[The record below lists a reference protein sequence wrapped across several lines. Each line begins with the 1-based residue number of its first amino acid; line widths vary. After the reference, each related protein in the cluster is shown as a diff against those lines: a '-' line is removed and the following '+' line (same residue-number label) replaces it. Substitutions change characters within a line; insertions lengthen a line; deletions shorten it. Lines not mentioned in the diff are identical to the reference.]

1 VANTAVVK
9 ERQGKL
15 DADQVGRLLHAAA
28 QLPVQIDHEADV
40 FRVVSP
46 IARRWQRSA
55 YDALYL
61 ELAQRHELP
70 LATLDSGLRQAAQ
83 GLGIEVATFGTGGS

>member
-1 VANTAVVK
+1 MSSGTVVK

-15 DADQVGRLLHAAA
+15 DAEQVGRLLHAAA
-28 QLPVQIDHEADV
+28 LLPVKVDHAADV
-40 FRVVSP
+40 FGVVTP
-46 IARRWQRSA
+46 IARRWQRTA

-61 ELAQRHELP
+61 ELAQRHKVP

-83 GLGIEVATFGTGGS
+83 GLGIEVASFNQGG